1 MAGRQGRIKVLL
13 VEACR
18 APHISSEELIRRSML
33 LHGLSL
39 RSAVDRRLGAGRN
52 EASNGFST
60 VSMYGI
66 PLGLAFVA
74 GGVSREK
81 FEVSHVP
88 LILDAYRFELDR
100 QKFLDRIRAI
110 GPHVVGMTLNHTAD
124 REAALGMCRDI
135 KKISKDIVTILGGV
149 EATFSGIEIMEH
161 ASVDFIVKG
170 EGDLRFGLLLGNIFG
185 DRPDPSSI
193 NGLLFR
199 RGNEICGTFETDG
212 HVDLKHVFPIY
223 DDLCLDKY
231 IQAGILAH
239 VQTSRGCPYACSF
252 CSHTAFWGRKMRYRS
267 PVSVVDEVAGLASRG
282 AQILYFCDST
292 FTMSGKHVEGIMQ
305 DIRDRDFTPPVMVF
319 ETHVDRM
326 NRDKV
331 RLLSQA
337 GVGIVALG
345 VESADEGVLRKTGG
359 KGGGGHVRKV
369 LRIHEW
375 LKEEGLDMYVSLV
388 VGLPGE
394 NARSFEAT
402 KKMVEGLHDEG
413 LFWADAKL
421 AMAFPGS
428 DLRANPDKYGVELT
442 GASPWLFYDRPG
454 FVCSNGPSEEDI
466 LKMHREL
473 VELNAQYV
481 MKKDYVVA
489 RRAALEDKV
498 SKMDS
503 LNRKKESLDWY
514 D

>member
-1 MAGRQGRIKVLL
+1 MTGKRGRIKVLL
-13 VEACR
+13 LEACR
-18 APHISSEELIRRSML
+18 APHVSSEELIRRSML

-39 RSAVDRRLGAGRN
+39 RNVIDRRTRAKGTEG
-52 EASNGFST
+52 EAGFST

-81 FEVSHVP
+81 FDVSHVP

-100 QKFLDRIRAI
+100 RRLMDRIRAI
-110 GPHVVGMTLNHTAD
+110 EPHVVGMTLNHTAD
-124 REAALGMCRDI
+124 REAALGMCADI

-149 EATFSGIEIMEH
+149 EATFSGIEIMETE
-161 ASVDFIVKG
+161 SVDFIVKG
-170 EGDLRFGLLLGNIFG
+170 EGDVRFGLLLENIFG
-185 DRPDPSSI
+185 DSPDPSTTG
-193 NGLLFR
+193 GLLFR
-199 RGNEICGTFETDG
+199 RGGDICGTFDAVD
-212 HVDLKHVFPIY
+212 HVDIENIRPAY
-223 DDLCLDKY
+223 DCLRLDDY
-231 IQAGILAH
+231 IDAGVLAH
-239 VQTSRGCPYACSF
+239 VQTSRGCPYGCSF

-267 PVSVVDEVAGLASRG
+267 PVSVVDEVAGLAGKGVR
-282 AQILYFCDST
+282 ILYFCDST
-292 FTMSGKHVEGIMQ
+292 FTMNRRHVKGILEE
-305 DIRDRDFTPPVMVF
+305 IRDRGFTPPVIAF
-319 ETHVDRM
+319 ETHVERVDRDM
-326 NRDKV
+326 V

-345 VESADEGVLRKTGG
+345 VESADEGVLARTGG
-359 KGGGGHVRKV
+359 KGRDGYVRRV
-369 LRIHEW
+369 FEIHDW
-375 LKEEGLDMYVSLV
+375 LKEEGISMYASLV

-394 NARSFEAT
+394 SMRSFEAT

-454 FVCSNGPSEEDI
+454 FVCSGGPSEEDI

-489 RRAALEDKV
+489 RRKALEDKA

-503 LNRKKESLDWY
+503 LAGKKESLDWY